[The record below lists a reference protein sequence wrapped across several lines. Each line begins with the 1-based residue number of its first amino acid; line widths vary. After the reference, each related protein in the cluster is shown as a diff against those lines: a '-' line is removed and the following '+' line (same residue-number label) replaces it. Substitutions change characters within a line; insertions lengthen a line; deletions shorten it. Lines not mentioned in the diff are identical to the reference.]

1 MPSHFDLAA
10 VRAQFPALQQ
20 RVNDQPLIYLDNA
33 ATTQKP
39 LAVLQAMDEYYRRDN
54 ANVHRAAH
62 TLSSRATAAF
72 EAARERVRAF
82 LHARHSSEIIWTR
95 GTTEAINLVAYSWG
109 QSNLRP
115 GDEILLSTLEHHA
128 NIVPWQQVAARTGA
142 ELRVIPLT
150 TSGDL
155 DLAAFHAL
163 LSPRT
168 RLLAIAQVSNALGTV
183 NPVAE
188 LIAAAQTVGAVTLV
202 DGAQAVGHLPI
213 DVQFLGCDFYAFSGH
228 KLYGPTGIG
237 VLYGRAELLEQMP
250 PWQTGGEMIQKV
262 SFSGTRFNPPPFR
275 FEAGTPPIAEAIGL
289 AAALDFLAALPE
301 GWRRHEA
308 ALLQRLLDGLQQLPF
323 IERVGTPSQQVGVVS
338 LRLGDIHPQDAG
350 ELLDQMGI
358 AVRVGHHCAMPLM
371 ESLGLD
377 GTLRISLALYNSEA
391 EVDALLAALARLPEF
406 FG

>member
-1 MPSHFDLAA
+1 MSSKFELAPI
-10 VRAQFPALQQ
+10 RAQFPALQQ
-20 RVNDQPLIYLDNA
+20 QVNGQPLIYLDNA

-39 LAVLQAMDEYYRRDN
+39 ESVLQAMDDYYRHDN
-54 ANVHRAAH
+54 ANVHRASHA
-62 TLSSRATAAF
+62 LSARATQAF
-72 EAARERVRAF
+72 ESARERVQQF
-82 LHARHSSEIIWTR
+82 LNARSSQEIIWTR
-95 GTTEAINLVAYSWG
+95 GTTEAINLVAHSWG
-109 QSNLRP
+109 MSNLQA
-115 GDEILLSTLEHHA
+115 GDEILLSVLEHHA

-142 ELRVIPLT
+142 VLRVIPLT
-150 TSGDL
+150 PAGDL

-188 LIAAAQTVGAVTLV
+188 LIRAAKAVGAVTLI
-202 DGAQAVGHLPI
+202 DGAQAAGHLSV
-213 DVQFLGCDFYAFSGH
+213 DVQALGCDFYAFSAH

-250 PWQTGGEMIQKV
+250 PWQTGGEMIERV
-262 SFSGTRFNPPPFR
+262 SFSGTRFNRPPFR

-289 AAALDFLAALPE
+289 AAALDFLATLPE
-301 GWRRHEA
+301 GWHEHEA
-308 ALLQRLLDGLQQLPF
+308 ALQQRLLDGLRTLPF
-323 IERVGTPSQQVGVVS
+323 IELVGTPSQRVGVVS

-377 GTLRISLALYNSEA
+377 GTLRVSLALYNSEA
-391 EVDALLAALARLPEF
+391 EVDALLTALARLPEF
-406 FG
+406 F

>member
-1 MPSHFDLAA
+1 MSSHFDLAA
-10 VRAQFPALQQ
+10 IRAQFPALQQ

-62 TLSSRATAAF
+62 ALSSRATAAF

-82 LHARHSSEIIWTR
+82 LHASHSSEIIWTR
-95 GTTEAINLVAYSWG
+95 GTTEAINLVAFSWG
-109 QSNLRP
+109 QSNLQP

-142 ELRVIPLT
+142 VLRVIPLT
-150 TSGDL
+150 ATGDL
-155 DLAAFHAL
+155 DLTAFYAL

-188 LIAAAQTVGAVTLV
+188 LVAAAKTVGAVTLI

-213 DVQFLGCDFYAFSGH
+213 DVQALGCDFYAFSGH

-262 SFSGTRFNPPPFR
+262 SFSGTRFNRPPFR

-289 AAALDFLAALPE
+289 AAALDFLAALPDD
-301 GWRRHEA
+301 WRRYEA
-308 ALLQRLLDGLQQLPF
+308 TLLQRLLDGLQQLPF
-323 IERVGTPSQQVGVVS
+323 IELVGTPSQQVGVVS

-406 FG
+406 F

>member
-1 MPSHFDLAA
+1 MPSHFDLAT

-62 TLSSRATAAF
+62 ALSGRATAAF
-72 EAARERVRAF
+72 EAARERVRLC
-82 LHARHSSEIIWTR
+82 LHARHSSEVIWTR

-109 QSNLRP
+109 QSNLKP

-142 ELRVIPLT
+142 VLRVIPLT
-150 TSGDL
+150 TAGEL

-168 RLLAIAQVSNALGTV
+168 RLLAIAHVSNALGTI

-188 LIAAAQTVGAVTLV
+188 LITAAQTVGAVTLI

-213 DVQFLGCDFYAFSGH
+213 DVQALGCDFYAFSGH

-237 VLYGRAELLEQMP
+237 ILYGRAELLEQMP

-262 SFSGTRFNPPPFR
+262 SFSGTRFNRPPFR

-289 AAALDFLAALPE
+289 AAALNFIAALPD

-308 ALLQRLLDGLQQLPF
+308 ALLQRLLDGLRQLPF
-323 IERVGTPSQQVGVVS
+323 IELVGTPRQRVGVVS

-406 FG
+406 F